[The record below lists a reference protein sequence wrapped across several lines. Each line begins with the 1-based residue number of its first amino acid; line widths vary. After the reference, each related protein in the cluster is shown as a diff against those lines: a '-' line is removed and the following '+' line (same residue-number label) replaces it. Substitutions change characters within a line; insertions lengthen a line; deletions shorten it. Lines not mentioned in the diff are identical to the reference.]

1 MKLKMTFLSVFIS
14 MGIGINLNA
23 QIDLPEDISKH
34 FPIKSYPEQTC
45 LIRYEIP
52 VISDDETEVN
62 SEGEEIKPP
71 KPIPTAYYALVANI
85 PLPDPLPAS
94 FDPQNYTPN
103 TIIIAD
109 LKNPMENGKRV
120 IRFGSWEKIEET
132 FRVPNQQDIDEDEDE
147 EGNDVSYTTKKVATS
162 IRVKVLRKRTFGYHS
177 DGSSKD
183 EFINGPEMTLTLDK
197 NNKLIIK
204 DSADI
209 LEIVND
215 CKRK

>member
-14 MGIGINLNA
+14 MGMGINLYA
-23 QIDLPEDISKH
+23 QNDLPEDITKH
-34 FPIKSYPEQTC
+34 FHIKNYPEQTC

-52 VISDDETEVN
+52 IINSEEADVN
-62 SEGEEIKPP
+62 NEGEEVDPP
-71 KPIPTAYYALVANI
+71 RPIPTAYYALVANI

-120 IRFGSWEKIEET
+120 IRFGSWEKVEET
-132 FRVPNQQDIDEDEDE
+132 FKIPDQQDRDEEDED
-147 EGNDVSYTTKKVATS
+147 NDVTYTTKKIATS
-162 IRVKVLRKRTFGYHS
+162 IKINVLRKRTFGYHN

-183 EFINGPEMTLTLDK
+183 EFVNGPQMTLTLDK

-204 DSADI
+204 DSSDI

>member
-1 MKLKMTFLSVFIS
+1 MKLKMTFLSLF
-14 MGIGINLNA
+14 MGINLYA
-23 QIDLPEDISKH
+23 QSNLPNDITKH
-34 FPIKSYPEQTC
+34 FHIKNYPEQTC

-52 VISDDETEVN
+52 VANQEESEEGNDGQVTE
-62 SEGEEIKPP
+62 PP
-71 KPIPTAYYALVANI
+71 KPIPTAYYALVANV

-120 IRFGSWEKIEET
+120 IRFGSWDKVEESFKI
-132 FRVPNQQDIDEDEDE
+132 PNEADDEDDE
-147 EGNDVSYTTKKVATS
+147 VTYTIKKIATS
-162 IRVKVLRKRTFGYHS
+162 IKINVLRKRTFGYHS

-183 EFINGPEMTLTLDK
+183 EFVNGPEMTLTLDK

-204 DSADI
+204 DSNDI